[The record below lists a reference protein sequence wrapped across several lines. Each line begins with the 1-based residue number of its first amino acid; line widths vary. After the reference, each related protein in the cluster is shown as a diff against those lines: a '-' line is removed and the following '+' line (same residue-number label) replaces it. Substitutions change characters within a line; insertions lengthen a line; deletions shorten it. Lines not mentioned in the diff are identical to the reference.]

1 MTTKSEYNYVL
12 ERLTEPHL
20 SFRKMKPR
28 PVRESYTKF
37 ILCIRI
43 IKISRINGLLGIN
56 QWKTM
61 EEAIQT
67 LFMFFV
73 VMSSSTQIF
82 CPIYSFKLDKYVLM
96 LIKKNGNYFLTCDIL
111 TRIMINLLLSV
122 VGLFI

>member
-1 MTTKSEYNYVL
+1 
-12 ERLTEPHL
+12 
-20 SFRKMKPR
+20 MKPR

-96 LIKKNGNYFLTCDIL
+96 LIKKKMVI
-111 TRIMINLLLSV
+111 IS
-122 VGLFI
+122 